1 MRRLVP
7 VDEIAEL
14 LSLPIAT
21 IYDLARRNELPSVR
35 IARKILRFDLDEIE
49 KTINSRRNRPAQVS
63 RARKATAA

>member
-21 IYDLARRNELPSVR
+21 IYDLARRNDLPSVR

-49 KTINSRRNRPAQVS
+49 RVIDSRRNRPARVS
-63 RARKATAA
+63 RPRKATAA